1 MRLIPNPVV
10 KSFSFSSFY
19 FSVMMISQGLR
30 TVSAIALCFLGVC
43 AILNTVMFL
52 ETANS
57 AKKGKLKLFSA
68 MHDCQ

>member
-1 MRLIPNPVV
+1 
-10 KSFSFSSFY
+10 
-19 FSVMMISQGLR
+19 MMISPGLR
-30 TVSAIALCFLGVC
+30 TVSAIALCVLGVC

-57 AKKGKLKLFSA
+57 AKKGKVKLFSA